1 MNKKKHPNILFL
13 LADQQQYR
21 TIEPGS
27 LCQMPNVGRL
37 RERGIFF
44 SRTRT
49 VNAVCTPS
57 RASLM
62 TGLYPHNHGMVDNTH
77 AVEEFRANFRN
88 DRNMISKQI
97 KAHGYRT
104 GYFGK
109 WHVERSINPG
119 AFGFD
124 RFVTE
129 QHGLEFPRTLIKRRV
144 IQHPGYNDRTV
155 YGVHKEAVEET
166 EEYFFYSQG
175 IEFIR
180 EAAAE
185 PDAPWCA
192 FISTNAP
199 HDPYIAPKELY
210 ERYDPSRFRKP
221 VSFNDTLADKPNI
234 YRRIKRVW
242 KDLSWHDYQ
251 EAMACYYANCTLVDT
266 QVGRVLDFLGDT
278 GQLENTII
286 VYMSDHGDLMG
297 AHGLLCKG
305 IPAFEEVYR
314 IPLIVSWPRSLP
326 RGVNID
332 IPVSIIDVAPTILE
346 LAGCRSMEEIDG
358 VSALPLITDGS
369 GMSDRVTY
377 AEFYGQRLSCT
388 QRIVWKNNF
397 KYVYNGFDFDELYDL
412 NRDPHELSNLI
423 HETKFQETAATM
435 AREMW
440 AKVKES
446 RDLSLLD
453 SEYFM
458 YRFAPIGPEQEKR
471 ASIYNRGA

>member
-1 MNKKKHPNILFL
+1 MSKNKRPNILFL

-27 LCQMPNVGRL
+27 QCQMPNVGRL
-37 RERGIFF
+37 RDSGILF
-44 SRTRT
+44 SRAHT
-49 VNAVCTPS
+49 VNAICTPS

-88 DRNMISKQI
+88 DRNMISRQL

-124 RFVTE
+124 RFETE
-129 QHGLEFPRTLIKRRV
+129 HHGRTFPRTLIKRHVVR
-144 IQHPGYNDRTV
+144 QPGYNDRTI
-155 YGVHKEAVEET
+155 YGVHKETVEKT
-166 EEYFFYSQG
+166 EEHFFYTQG

-180 EAAAE
+180 EAAA
-185 PDAPWCA
+185 DANTPWCA

-199 HDPYIAPKELY
+199 HDPYIALKELY
-210 ERYDPSRFRKP
+210 DSYDPSSFRKP
-221 VSFNDTLADKPNI
+221 ESFSDTLADKPNI
-234 YRRIKRVW
+234 YRRIKAVW
-242 KDLSWHDYQ
+242 EDMSWQDYQ
-251 EAMACYYANCTLVDT
+251 EARACYYANCTLVDI
-266 QVGRVLDFLGDT
+266 QVGRVLDFLEDT
-278 GQLENTII
+278 GQLEDTLI

-314 IPLIVSWPRSLP
+314 IPLILTWPENLP
-326 RGVNID
+326 RTGECEV
-332 IPVSIIDVAPTILE
+332 PVSIVDIAPTILE
-346 LAGCRSMEEIDG
+346 LAGCRPMEEIDG
-358 VSALPLITDGS
+358 ESVLPLITDGS
-369 GMSDRVTY
+369 AASQRVTY

-388 QRIVWKNNF
+388 QRIVWKNDF

-412 NRDPHELSNLI
+412 NRDPHELNNLI
-423 HETKFQETAATM
+423 HVPEHRETAAAM

-440 AKVKES
+440 KKIKES
-446 RDLSLLD
+446 RDTSLLD

-458 YRFAPIGPEQEKR
+458 YRFAPMGPEQEKQ

>member
-1 MNKKKHPNILFL
+1 MSKKKHTNILFL
-13 LADQQQYR
+13 LADQQQFR
-21 TIEPGS
+21 IVEPGS
-27 LCQMPNVGRL
+27 ECQMPNVGRL
-37 RERGIFF
+37 REAGMLF
-44 SRTRT
+44 SRAHT

-77 AVEEFRANFRN
+77 AVEEFRANFRSE
-88 DRNMISKQI
+88 RNMISKQL
-97 KAHGYRT
+97 KAHGYRM

-109 WHVERSINPG
+109 WHVERNINPG

-124 RFVTE
+124 RFETE
-129 QHGLEFPRTLIKRRV
+129 QHGREFPRTLIKRHAVR
-144 IQHPGYNDRTV
+144 QPGYNDRTL

-166 EEYFFYSQG
+166 EEYFFYTQG

-180 EAAAE
+180 ESVAE
-185 PDAPWCA
+185 PDVPWCA

-210 ERYDPSRFRKP
+210 DRYDPSRFRKP
-221 VSFNDTLADKPNI
+221 ASFGDTLADKPNI
-234 YRRIKRVW
+234 YRRIKGVW
-242 KDLSWHDYQ
+242 EDMTWRDYQ
-251 EAMACYYANCTLVDT
+251 EARACYYANCTLVDT
-266 QVGRVLDFLGDT
+266 QVGRVLDFLRDT
-278 GQLENTII
+278 GHLDDTLI

-314 IPLIVSWPRSLP
+314 IPLILSWPKNLP
-326 RGVNID
+326 RAGECDV
-332 IPVSIIDVAPTILE
+332 PVSIIDVAPTILE
-346 LAGCRSMEEIDG
+346 LAGCRPMEDIDG
-358 VSALPLITDGS
+358 ESVVPLISDGS
-369 GMSDRVTY
+369 ASQDRVSY

-423 HETKFQETAATM
+423 HDPKYQKTAAAM
-435 AREMW
+435 SREMW

-446 RDLSLLD
+446 GDLSLLE

-458 YRFAPIGPEQEKR
+458 YRFAPVGPEQEKQ

>member
-1 MNKKKHPNILFL
+1 MSKNRQPNILFL
-13 LADQQQYR
+13 LADQQQYQ
-21 TIEPGS
+21 TVEPGS
-27 LCQMPNVGRL
+27 MCHTPNVGRL
-37 RERGIFF
+37 REAGILF
-44 SRTRT
+44 SRAHT

-88 DRNMISKQI
+88 DRNMISKQL

-109 WHVERSINPG
+109 WHVERSINPE

-124 RFVTE
+124 RSVTE
-129 QHGLEFPRTLIKRRV
+129 QHGLEFPRTLTERYVVR
-144 IQHPGYNDRTV
+144 QPGYNDRTL
-155 YGVHKEAVEET
+155 YGVHKERVEET
-166 EEYFFYSQG
+166 EEYFFYTQG

-185 PDAPWCA
+185 TNAPWCT

-210 ERYDPSRFRKP
+210 DMYDPSRFQKP
-221 VSFNDTLADKPNI
+221 VSFSDPLTDKPNI
-234 YRRIKRVW
+234 YRRIKHVW
-242 KDLSWHDYQ
+242 QDMTWRDYQ
-251 EAMACYYANCTLVDT
+251 QAMSCYYANCTLVDT
-266 QVGRVLDFLGDT
+266 QVGRVLDFLRDT
-278 GQLENTII
+278 DQLENTII

-314 IPLIVSWPRSLP
+314 IPLIVSWSASLP
-326 RGVNID
+326 RARECDVPLSIVD
-332 IPVSIIDVAPTILE
+332 IAPTILE
-346 LAGCRSMEEIDG
+346 LAGCRAMEEIDG
-358 VSALPLITDGS
+358 ESVLPLITDGS
-369 GMSDRVTY
+369 DSPDRVTY

-388 QRIVWKNNF
+388 QRIVWKNGY

-412 NRDPHELSNLI
+412 NRDPYELNNLI
-423 HETKFQETAATM
+423 HDPQFRETAVTM

-458 YRFAPIGPEQEKR
+458 YRFAPVGPEQRKQT
-471 ASIYNRGA
+471 SIYNRGA